1 MRPALN
7 QHSAV
12 LYWGFTT
19 ADLSAAVQALVR
31 PQDVWIGKHR
41 RCQYAIVDFQ
51 EYRLDRLH
59 LPVPLGLHDFDWS
72 PAQRERIQATLQREL
87 LGWQTGPVE
96 LQQLIRFYQRWF
108 ATLLLHHGI
117 AQVWFAYIPHEGA
130 ALILYEVAQSLGL
143 RTRMFYQ
150 SLMANRAFLVEQV
163 ETLGKLP
170 ATPGAYPPFAETFS
184 YGQPEQDLFYMRSLP
199 PVLGQRAFFWR
210 SYWPRLKA
218 RLRGK
223 IVRLG
228 VVALAVRQAQ
238 RRRWLARQA
247 ARQWDE
253 VTAFAGRP
261 MVFVPLHLQPELTTD
276 PLGGR
281 YGDQARFV
289 EVLRQKLPAGVA
301 IVLKENPK
309 QDFEWRSEFFWQRIR
324 RLPGVYVVD
333 PGVNTYFLLHQAAAL
348 ATVTGTA
355 GWEGVLA
362 GKPVIVGGAAWYQ
375 DLPGVWP
382 LDDLPEWPVLM
393 AFRADFVQTQQA
405 LDRLAS
411 AMPEL
416 VADLHYQVI
425 FPGYDPADNRQRL
438 QTVLSS

>member
-1 MRPALN
+1 M
-7 QHSAV
+7 
-12 LYWGFTT
+12 
-19 ADLSAAVQALVR
+19 R

-72 PAQRERIQATLQREL
+72 PAQRERIQATMQREL

-170 ATPGAYPPFAETFS
+170 ATPGTYPPFAETFS

-223 IVRLG
+223 VARLG
-228 VVALAVRQAQ
+228 VVALA
-238 RRRWLARQA
+238 
-247 ARQWDE
+247 
-253 VTAFAGRP
+253 AGYGVP
-261 MVFVPLHLQPELTTD
+261 TIFVGLLRGLSPELFHT
-276 PLGGR
+276 
-281 YGDQARFV
+281 V
-289 EVLRQKLPAGVA
+289 
-301 IVLKENPK
+301 IVLEQYENPRYLTVDTAPMPVSP
-309 QDFEWRSEFFWQRIR
+309 QLLAHAAQAWQSEHPTQ
-324 RLPGVYVVD
+324 
-333 PGVNTYFLLHQAAAL
+333 
-348 ATVTGTA
+348 TG
-355 GWEGVLA
+355 
-362 GKPVIVGGAAWYQ
+362 
-375 DLPGVWP
+375 
-382 LDDLPEWPVLM
+382 
-393 AFRADFVQTQQA
+393 
-405 LDRLAS
+405 
-411 AMPEL
+411 EL
-416 VADLHYQVI
+416 
-425 FPGYDPADNRQRL
+425 
-438 QTVLSS
+438 